1 MSKGKPQADS
11 SGKNLRLRI
20 ASALVLGTV
29 ALAVTFLGGFA
40 FRLFAAGAA
49 ALVFHEWTAM
59 HRPPA
64 RAHAIFSRLALAV
77 VLAPMLAG
85 IEPPLSLA
93 VAGVAIL
100 AVLLSGLLTA
110 GGPWNAAGLA
120 YASLPA
126 LALAH
131 LRGSDLPGLLA
142 ILFLFAVVWVTDIFA
157 YFVGRALGGPKLAPS
172 ISPGK
177 TWSGA
182 VGGLLGGAAAGTA
195 LALAAGVR
203 LPLTAVLVLA
213 LLLSAVSQAG
223 DLFESAVKR
232 RQGVK
237 DSGTLI
243 PGHGGVMDRID
254 GLVAAALG
262 FYLFGMMYSGFVMP
276 AGFFSR

>member
-1 MSKGKPQADS
+1 MSGEKPQAG
-11 SGKNLRLRI
+11 SGRKILRLRI
-20 ASALVLGTV
+20 ASALVLGAV
-29 ALAVTFLGGFA
+29 ALALTFLGGFA
-40 FRLFAAGAA
+40 FRLFVAVVA
-49 ALVFHEWTAM
+49 ALVFHEWMAM

-64 RAHAIFSRLALAV
+64 RAHAVFSRFVLAV
-77 VLAPMLAG
+77 VLAVMLAG
-85 IEPPLSLA
+85 IEPPLSL
-93 VAGVAIL
+93 VVSGTAIL
-100 AVLLSGLLTA
+100 SVLLSGALTA
-110 GGPWNAAGLA
+110 SGPWNAAGLA

-131 LRGSDLPGLLA
+131 LRGSDYPGFLT
-142 ILFLFAVVWVTDIFA
+142 ILFLYAVVWATDIFA
-157 YFVGRALGGPKLAPS
+157 YFAGRALGGPKLAPS

-182 VGGLLGGAAAGTA
+182 AGGLLGGAAAGAA
-195 LALAAGVR
+195 LAHAAGVR
-203 LPLTAVLVLA
+203 LPLAAILLLA

-237 DSGTLI
+237 DSGTLL

-254 GLVAAALG
+254 GLVAAAIGLYLLG
-262 FYLFGMMYSGFVMP
+262 VMYSGFAEP

>member
-49 ALVFHEWTAM
+49 AIVFHEWTAM
-59 HRPPA
+59 HRPPV

-93 VAGVAIL
+93 VAGAAIL
-100 AVLLSGLLTA
+100 AVLLSGLLT
-110 GGPWNAAGLA
+110 
-120 YASLPA
+120 
-126 LALAH
+126 AH

-142 ILFLFAVVWVTDIFA
+142 ILFLYAVVWVTDIFA